1 MARRPQK
8 TRAARAGLARGM
20 NQTRLRRNAGKQALS
35 RLEIGD
41 GLELDS
47 RSRLRVTDRAATVSS
62 GSSPT
67 SQPLL
72 NDTGVN
78 AGVRVGPVT
87 STTVPIG
94 TTLPQVTADLAALQG
109 EIETF
114 LSEIRSNFSTLTEK
128 ANKQ

>member
-1 MARRPQK
+1 
-8 TRAARAGLARGM
+8 M